1 PGFEPKRAL
10 AEVWDGTT
18 WTAQAP
24 AGPPG
29 AAQSQLA
36 GVSCAAAGAC
46 AAVGAAYRD
55 YPGAWRTLAET
66 QQGSAWTI
74 HASPSVTGAL
84 GTSLDVFLA
93 TALIGVSC
101 PSSAAC
107 VAVGT
112 VARAWNGT
120 AWANLA
126 VARPPGASNIVLGA
140 VSCTA
145 ASACMT
151 VGSYDNASG
160 ATRPLAESWDGSAW
174 HIVAVAGP
182 VGAADFTLRGV
193 SCTAASACMAVG
205 SYDDTAGTGH
215 TLAESWNGKSWSV
228 LTTLDP
234 DSNGDLFNA
243 VFCTAA
249 GSCVAVG
256 SRGNRPRGEA
266 WNGPA
271 WSQEPTPPSG
281 FGPLLSV
288 SCTAPSACA
297 AVGRVGSN
305 AQAGTWNGTAWTMRR
320 LPVPAGSN
328 EAGLNGVAC
337 IAASKCTAVGFS
349 LRYSNFNTLTLAEAW
364 NGTAWTVQ
372 PPPTPPHAQV
382 SGFSGVSCT
391 GGGA

>member
-1 PGFEPKRAL
+1 VAAGGGGEANLDAVPCPGPAACVATGSYDNSTGNHPVRLAEAWNGTNWSFQATPVPSGAFSSALSGVSCASATSCLAVGHYDQSRRPFAELTLAAAWNGSTWAIKATPNPGSYGNLAAVSCATATSCTAVGWQGPGFEPKRAL

-84 GTSLDVFLA
+84 GASLDVFPA

-182 VGAADFTLRGV
+182 AGAADFTLRGV

-205 SYDDTAGTGH
+205 S
-215 TLAESWNGKSWSV
+215 
-228 LTTLDP
+228 
-234 DSNGDLFNA
+234 
-243 VFCTAA
+243 
-249 GSCVAVG
+249 
-256 SRGNRPRGEA
+256 
-266 WNGPA
+266 
-271 WSQEPTPPSG
+271 
-281 FGPLLSV
+281 
-288 SCTAPSACA
+288 
-297 AVGRVGSN
+297 
-305 AQAGTWNGTAWTMRR
+305 
-320 LPVPAGSN
+320 
-328 EAGLNGVAC
+328 
-337 IAASKCTAVGFS
+337 
-349 LRYSNFNTLTLAEAW
+349 
-364 NGTAWTVQ
+364 
-372 PPPTPPHAQV
+372 
-382 SGFSGVSCT
+382 
-391 GGGA
+391 